1 MIYLSGRV
9 ACPTGLARR
18 SNPNV
23 LKTKHNILFTNN
35 LLTNTK
41 TL

>member
-9 ACPTGLARR
+9 ACPTGLALG

-23 LKTKHNILFTNN
+23 LKTKHNNIIY
-35 LLTNTK
+35 
-41 TL
+41 